1 MVISEIAAFLENAY
15 DVLNSKYFN
24 GELPKAVITIQSSPK
39 AYGHFTPWD
48 AWKEESA
55 GYKEINLGAETLN
68 RPIEN
73 VIATL
78 IHEQTHFYCY
88 INKIKDT
95 SRSGS
100 YHNKRFKIEAE
111 KRGLIIGYDS
121 KIGFSPTTPSPELIE
136 FIQEQGWQGVNLA
149 RQGQLSFS
157 GGSNGRTKSNVR
169 KYQCPECGCS
179 VRATKTVNIACL
191 DCNCPMELVEKER

>member
-1 MVISEIAAFLENAY
+1 MTISEIVAFLEDAY
-15 DVLNSKYFN
+15 DVLNVKYFE
-24 GELPKAVITIQSSPK
+24 GALPKAIITIQSSPR

-48 AWKEESA
+48 AWNEENT

-68 RPIEN
+68 RPVEN

-78 IHEQTHFYCY
+78 IHEMTHFYCH
-88 INKIKDT
+88 INNIKDT
-95 SRSGS
+95 SRSGN
-100 YHNKRFKIEAE
+100 YHNKKFKIEAE
-111 KRGLIIGYDS
+111 QRGLIIGYDS
-121 KIGFSPTTPSPELIE
+121 KIGYSPTTPSPELIE
-136 FIQEQGWQGVNLA
+136 FIQEQDWQGVDLA
-149 RQGQLSFS
+149 RQGQLTFS

-191 DCNCPMELVEKER
+191 DCDCPMELVEKVG